1 MENQILKISLAAARV
16 NADMTQADVADILH
30 IDKATLIKWEKG
42 RVSPRASSLL
52 ALSKLY
58 GISLDNIRLPETAT

>member
-16 NADMTQADVADILH
+16 NADMTQKEVAETLH

-42 RVSPRASSLL
+42 RVSPRASQLLSL
-52 ALSKLY
+52 ARLY
-58 GISLDNIRLPETAT
+58 GISMDNIRLPEMAT

>member
-16 NADMTQADVADILH
+16 NAELTQDAVAKELH

-42 RVSPRASSLL
+42 RVSPRASSLV
-52 ALSKLY
+52 ALSRLY
-58 GISLDNIRLPETAT
+58 GISLDNIRLPEMTT